1 MSAENRATLIFILW
15 LFSALVLGALF
26 ISAGMQGEL
35 TGAHTAIAFTII
47 AAAIIG
53 TPFLLRTTVNEAGS
67 EKAKQHRI
75 DTVLRDLS
83 EDEVAELRKRLIDS
97 ESDEE
102 ALRTALG
109 DDGEL
114 IRRR

>member
-1 MSAENRATLIFILW
+1 MTAENRAMLIFILW

-35 TGAHTAIAFTII
+35 TGAHTALAFTII
-47 AAAIIG
+47 AAAIVG
-53 TPFLLRTTVNEAGS
+53 TPFLLRTTVNETGS
-67 EKAKQHRI
+67 EKVKQHRI
-75 DTVLRDLS
+75 HTVLRDLS
-83 EDEVAELRKRLIDS
+83 DDEVAELRKRLMDA
-97 ESDEE
+97 DQDDE

-114 IRRR
+114 VRRR

>member
-1 MSAENRATLIFILW
+1 MTAENRATLIFILW

-35 TGAHTAIAFTII
+35 TAAHTALAFTII
-47 AAAIIG
+47 VAAIVG

-83 EDEVAELRKRLIDS
+83 DDEIAELRNRLIDS
-97 ESDEE
+97 NRDDE
-102 ALRTALG
+102 AIRAALG
-109 DDGEL
+109 DDGE
-114 IRRR
+114 IVRRR